1 MVLVPTLGTAKTGS
15 SHDTVEFWCSEKN
28 RYDWGQ
34 GTVNAKLTAVTDSVR
49 RQLSLAHVD
58 QVLVAAIARTIVS
71 DLTGE
76 FGKIRWL
83 GNDDGWNQAML
94 AVTNEI
100 QNRYL

>member
-1 MVLVPTLGTAKTGS
+1 M
-15 SHDTVEFWCSEKN
+15 
-28 RYDWGQ
+28 
-34 GTVNAKLTAVTDSVR
+34 NAKLTAVTDSVR